1 MLTLSTPAAPRFRLT
16 AWKACRMNREV
27 IRPVSECTL
36 IFFMASLSRVAITKF
51 GPAGFRGRFLASPR
65 LRLSLGFP
73 ARARADQFWVLAR
86 ELTVHVDSPVVLR
99 LQSVFPFTS

>member
-16 AWKACRMNREV
+16 AWKACRMSRMV

-36 IFFMASLSRVAITKF
+36 IFFMASLSRVAITK
-51 GPAGFRGRFLASPR
+51 GGQASVRGRFLAAPR

-73 ARARADQFWVLAR
+73 ARARADQFWVFAR
-86 ELTVHVDSPVVLR
+86 ELPLLMDSRVVLR
-99 LQSVFPFTS
+99 